1 MLVTI
6 IAAVVAFGFGF
17 LVGNRS
23 GKGEGAALLAAAK
36 AETAKVVAT
45 AKTDAAAVT
54 TEAKKI

>member
-1 MLVTI
+1 MITVL
-6 IAAVVAFGFGF
+6 IAAAAFGFGF

-23 GKGEGAALLAAAK
+23 AKGEGAAALAAVK
-36 AETAKVVAT
+36 ADAAKVVAT